1 MLDAE
6 LTWGIRH
13 PSVQTGAVA
22 QYGMVNGYLQNK
34 DCTHGWINT
43 VHKIS
48 YVSNSEEQF
57 EELKSFL
64 NGGFIADCK
73 TVFRHAWELEEYSD
87 EPLLVADLGKYRF
100 WAQRKYSTVLV
111 TWTMTNEIL
120 DFERAIA
127 LKQKVKAICLHDLI
141 SPCLNRMKDM
151 EARAEAR
158 AYDYDY

>member
-13 PSVQTGAVA
+13 PLVQHEGVVA
-22 QYGMVNGYLQNK
+22 QYGMVNVYNQNK
-34 DCTHGWINT
+34 DCTHAWLDT
-43 VHKIS
+43 VHKVS
-48 YVSNSEEQF
+48 YCGDSEELF

-64 NGGFIADCK
+64 NAGFIADSK
-73 TVFRHAWELEEYSD
+73 VLFRHAWELKDYSD
-87 EPLLVADLGKYRF
+87 EPILVVDLGKYKF

-111 TWTMTNEIL
+111 TWTMTSEPL

-127 LKQKVKAICLHDLI
+127 LKQRIKSIQIHDLI
-141 SPCLNRMKDM
+141 SPSISRMRHL

-158 AYDYDY
+158 AYDY

>member
-13 PSVQTGAVA
+13 PLVQDGAIA
-22 QYGMVNGYLQNK
+22 QYGMVNVSKQAR
-34 DCTHGWINT
+34 DCTNTWLDT

-48 YVSNSEEQF
+48 YVADSVELF

-64 NGGFIADCK
+64 NAGFIADCRIL
-73 TVFRHAWELEEYSD
+73 FRHAWELKEYSD
-87 EPLLVADLGKYRF
+87 EPLLIANLGKYKF

-111 TWTMTNEIL
+111 TWTMTDQPL

-127 LKQKVKAICLHDLI
+127 LKQRIKAIKIHDLI
-141 SPCLNRMKDM
+141 SPQVSRMRDM

-158 AYDYDY
+158 AYDY

>member
-13 PSVQTGAVA
+13 PLVQTNAIA
-22 QYGMVNGYLQNK
+22 QYGMVNVYLNNK
-34 DCTHGWINT
+34 DCTHAWLDT
-43 VHKIS
+43 VHKVS
-48 YVSNSEEQF
+48 YVADSEELF

-73 TVFRHAWELEEYSD
+73 VLFRHAWELREYSD
-87 EPLLVADLGKYRF
+87 EPLLVADLCKYKF
-100 WAQRKYSTVLV
+100 WAMRKYSTVLV
-111 TWTMTNEIL
+111 TWTMTSEPL

-127 LKQKVKAICLHDLI
+127 LKQKVKAINIHDLI
-141 SPCLNRMKDM
+141 SPSLSRMRNM

-158 AYDYDY
+158 AYDY